1 VDITPQEVI
10 GRIEEFIA
18 AWIATLS
25 NPAITE
31 PPTFEVPRRTQSNTT
46 YHDGANNGDDP
57 DAMEQDQLP
66 GLRQGDGMVVKKLK
80 GKGARSYAA
89 IFAVLAFAHR
99 VLLSGQIATS
109 RELWYHHKTS
119 RECFKSQ
126 ADCDKAVLDAAALL
140 GVARHQLGIVGAAK
154 GLLAGHFRFRP
165 LGSGRA
171 WTECDAGGG
180 GGWGEGGGGGGGG
193 GGTLIDSIWIR
204 EVMEI
209 ECAGGHKPRYVVVV
223 EKECV
228 FKRLVEDGLCEAAG
242 GVVLITG
249 KGYPDLATR
258 ACLKALVEAFG
269 VLVLGL
275 CDCNP

>member
-1 VDITPQEVI
+1 
-10 GRIEEFIA
+10 
-18 AWIATLS
+18 
-25 NPAITE
+25 
-31 PPTFEVPRRTQSNTT
+31 
-46 YHDGANNGDDP
+46 
-57 DAMEQDQLP
+57 MEQDRLP
-66 GLRQGDGMVVKKLK
+66 GLRQGSGMVVKKLK

-89 IFAVLAFAHR
+89 IFAVLAFSHR

-109 RELWYHHKTS
+109 RELWYHYKTS

-126 ADCDKAVLDAAALL
+126 ADCDRAVLDAAALL

-154 GLLAGHFRFRP
+154 GLFAGYFRFRP
-165 LGSGRA
+165 LGSLMA
-171 WTECDAGGG
+171 WTECNASGG
-180 GGWGEGGGGGGGG
+180 EGGGGGG
-193 GGTLIDSIWIR
+193 GGTLIDSRWIT

-209 ECAGGHKPRYVVVV
+209 ECAGGHRPRYVVVV

-228 FKRLVEDGLCEAAG
+228 FQRLLGDGLCDAAG

-258 ACLKALVEAFG
+258 ACLKALVDCWG
-269 VLVLGL
+269 VTVLGL

>member
-1 VDITPQEVI
+1 
-10 GRIEEFIA
+10 
-18 AWIATLS
+18 
-25 NPAITE
+25 
-31 PPTFEVPRRTQSNTT
+31 
-46 YHDGANNGDDP
+46 
-57 DAMEQDQLP
+57 
-66 GLRQGDGMVVKKLK
+66 MVVKKLK

-89 IFAVLAFAHR
+89 IFAVLAFSHR

-109 RELWYHHKTS
+109 RELWYHYKTS

-126 ADCDKAVLDAAALL
+126 ADCDRAVLDAAALL

-154 GLLAGHFRFRP
+154 GLFAGYFRFRP
-165 LGSGRA
+165 LGSLMA
-171 WTECDAGGG
+171 WTECNASGG
-180 GGWGEGGGGGGGG
+180 EGGGGGG
-193 GGTLIDSIWIR
+193 GGTLIDSRWIT

-209 ECAGGHKPRYVVVV
+209 ECAGGHRPRYVVVV

-228 FKRLVEDGLCEAAG
+228 FQRLLGDGLCDAAG

-258 ACLKALVEAFG
+258 ACLKALVDCWG
-269 VLVLGL
+269 VTVLGL